1 MGSYAQLRVGDLEV
15 AHFKSE
21 IESWI
26 ALIFTA
32 GDWRS
37 RPASQDELD
46 NYDAFWKKAD
56 AVSRDP
62 SIVAQQDWAD
72 LRAVIDC
79 VRFAFVDT

>member
-1 MGSYAQLRVGDLEV
+1 MNLGFTTGDLRPVRWGSYLGAVSAYQGVIEG
-15 AHFKSE
+15 KSA
-21 IESWI
+21 IH
-26 ALIFTA
+26 
-32 GDWRS
+32 
-37 RPASQDELD
+37 
-46 NYDAFWKKAD
+46 DAFWKKAD